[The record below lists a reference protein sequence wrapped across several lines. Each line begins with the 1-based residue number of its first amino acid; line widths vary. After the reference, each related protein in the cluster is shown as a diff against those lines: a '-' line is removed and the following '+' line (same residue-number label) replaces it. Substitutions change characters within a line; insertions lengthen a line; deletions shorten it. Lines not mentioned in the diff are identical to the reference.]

1 MKDFLN
7 FIDGRKTYIAAGVG
21 ILAALVPATA
31 VLPILGATFAVGKVV
46 ALVSSAVV
54 IYGRLDANR
63 KIEEAFQSGKVI
75 GKELK

>member
-1 MKDFLN
+1 MKGFLN
-7 FIDGRKTYIAAGVG
+7 FIDGKKTYIAAGVG

-31 VLPILGATFAVGKVV
+31 VLPVLGVSLAVGKVV
-46 ALVSSAVV
+46 ALASSAVV

-63 KIEEAFQSGKVI
+63 KIEEAFQSGKVV